1 MSLSHHVLT
10 LACPQCG
17 VQFVR
22 VAKSAYA
29 DIAVCPKCHAWG
41 MYETVLEEGV
51 AESRADSLAPEI
63 RSYLAGI

>member
-1 MSLSHHVLT
+1 MSMSHHVLT
-10 LACPQCG
+10 LVCPHCR

-41 MYETVLEEGV
+41 VYEDVLEDGEAQSR
-51 AESRADSLAPEI
+51 AESLEPEI